1 MNKQTAWNSQ
11 ANRVE
16 SLQIRNYNT
25 LSQGQ
30 QQKLPTKHEGF
41 PKKRIFNTI
50 RTQER
55 SSQSAGNI

>member
-1 MNKQTAWNSQ
+1 MNKQMAWNSQ
-11 ANRVE
+11 ANREE
-16 SLQIRNYNT
+16 SLQISNCNI

-41 PKKRIFNTI
+41 PKKRIFNSI

-55 SSQSAGNI
+55 SS

>member
-55 SSQSAGNI
+55 SS

>member
-16 SLQIRNYNT
+16 SLQISNYNT

-30 QQKLPTKHEGF
+30 QQKLPTNPEGF